1 MNIIKGTVI
10 NHSPSRWSVE
20 SYIRPYGY
28 IGTRS
33 YKTAHLAKVAFVK
46 LCDKLGKIIADGE
59 YDVKFVGKVRK
70 AGE

>member
-1 MNIIKGTVI
+1 MMNIIKGTVI
-10 NHSPSRWSVE
+10 NYFSNQWTVK

-28 IGTRS
+28 IETQA

-59 YDVKFVGKVRK
+59 YDVKFV
-70 AGE
+70 E